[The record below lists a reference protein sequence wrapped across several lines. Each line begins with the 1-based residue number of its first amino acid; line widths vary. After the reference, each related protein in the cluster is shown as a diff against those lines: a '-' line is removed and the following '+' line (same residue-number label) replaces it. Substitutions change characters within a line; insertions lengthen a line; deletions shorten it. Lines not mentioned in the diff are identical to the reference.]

1 MFALTDFLT
10 IKHVLCVHK
19 LRHAWDFISAKDLYG
34 FKVQKKPGNQKR
46 GKNAKPTELKSTL

>member
-19 LRHAWDFISAKDLYG
+19 LRHAWDFIGAKDLYG
-34 FKVQKKPGNQKR
+34 FKVQKLKKKR
-46 GKNAKPTELKSTL
+46 GKNAKPTEL